1 MADLQLK
8 ELQRWIEASHT
19 ALIAQADEAYREK
32 INLLAKTIMDSGT
45 RVLLLAGPSGS
56 GKTTT
61 ANLLADALRAKDR
74 DAMVISLD
82 NFYRSNDDPAYP
94 LNDKGEPDWEAPG
107 SLHIDI
113 IRQTIVDIEEGR
125 EVHLPRFDFR
135 RGIRIDNDMTVKIKE
150 GGCAI
155 IEGLHALNPLLTDGL
170 PHTAVTK
177 VFISVSTNLLEG
189 EERILSGRK
198 IRFIRRL
205 TRDYLYR
212 NSSAIRTLALWDN
225 VLAGEDKFLYPFRDL
240 ADFHFDTF
248 HPYELSVLK
257 PFTMK
262 VMEESP
268 EAVCE
273 LITIVRSALA
283 KIEAIPEALVPETS
297 LIREFIPGGIYE
309 NLY

>member
-8 ELQRWIEASHT
+8 ELQERIAASHT
-19 ALIAQADEAYREK
+19 AIIEEADLGYREK
-32 INLLAKTIMDSGT
+32 INLLANAIVEGGT

-61 ANLLADALRAKDR
+61 ANLLADTLRACGR

-82 NFYRSNDDPAYP
+82 NFYRSEGDPAYP

-107 SLHIDI
+107 SLHIDM

-135 RGIRIDNDMTVKIKE
+135 RGIRIDNDMTVKIGE

-155 IEGLHALNPLLTDGL
+155 IEGLHALNPLLTDGI

-177 VFISVSTNLLEG
+177 VFISVSTNILDG
-189 EERILSGRK
+189 GTCILSGRK

-205 TRDYLYR
+205 TRDFLYR
-212 NSSAIRTLALWDN
+212 NSTAQRTLSLWDG
-225 VLAGEDKFLYPFRDL
+225 VRQGEDKFLYPFRCL

-257 PFTMK
+257 PFSLK
-262 VMEESP
+262 VMDASP
-268 EAVCE
+268 EVE
-273 LITIVRSALA
+273 HPLLTIAREALTA
-283 KIEAIPEALVPETS
+283 IETIDEALVPETS
-297 LIREFIPGGIYE
+297 LIREFIPGGVYE
-309 NLY
+309 DLY